1 MTQGETTEPERHG
14 GRERVSETT
23 GEREKR
29 ECANPG
35 KHDVLRIN
43 TNSERRGVHTEE
55 THTKKKKTHSDAGVA
70 GTHLDPANRADDP
83 EHTRETR
90 ITSSSTSPLELGQLG
105 AETLGDW
112 RCKSERLE
120 AHLGRWY
127 GGVPTKL
134 DLPPTA
140 HTQ

>member
-1 MTQGETTEPERHG
+1 MRLQG
-14 GRERVSETT
+14 
-23 GEREKR
+23 
-29 ECANPG
+29 
-35 KHDVLRIN
+35 
-43 TNSERRGVHTEE
+43 SERDVSVLIQGNTTCYES
-55 THTKKKKTHSDAGVA
+55 THTARGGGAHRGNTHQKRKKHSDAGVA

-112 RCKSERLE
+112 RCRSERLE

-127 GGVPTKL
+127 DEVPTKL

>member
-14 GRERVSETT
+14 ERERVSETT

-43 TNSERRGVHTEE
+43 THSERRGCTHRKHTPE
-55 THTKKKKTHSDAGVA
+55 KKKKHSDAGVA

-90 ITSSSTSPLELGQLG
+90 ITSSSASPLELGQLG

-112 RCKSERLE
+112 RCRSERLE
-120 AHLGRWY
+120 AHLGRWCE
-127 GGVPTKL
+127 GVPTTL

>member
-1 MTQGETTEPERHG
+1 M
-14 GRERVSETT
+14 SETT
-23 GEREKR
+23 GERERR

-43 TNSERRGVHTEE
+43 THREKKGVHTEE
-55 THTKKKKTHSDAGVA
+55 THTEKEKKHSDAGVA

-105 AETLGDW
+105 AETLGD
-112 RCKSERLE
+112 
-120 AHLGRWY
+120 
-127 GGVPTKL
+127 
-134 DLPPTA
+134 
-140 HTQ
+140 